1 VVVVAVASLNVEEVI
16 LAMALVKAVP
26 DTMEVDP
33 TVTLVL
39 EPTACSDNK

>member
-1 VVVVAVASLNVEEVI
+1 MVVVASPNVEEVI

-26 DTMEVDP
+26 DTMEVDLIA
-33 TVTLVL
+33 TLVL